1 MKAYTLE
8 IRQEIRKEMRSGE
21 SEPPEAPFENR
32 MIELEVFEKA
42 KFLAMNEAEEQKNQV
57 WLLIL
62 WTLSQ
67 FSLTHYKL
75 IQEFYI
81 WYQS

>member
-1 MKAYTLE
+1 MH
-8 IRQEIRKEMRSGE
+8 SGE

-57 WLLIL
+57 
-62 WTLSQ
+62 
-67 FSLTHYKL
+67 
-75 IQEFYI
+75 
-81 WYQS
+81 